1 MRYPSPRKLTESERA
16 AQIDLMLA
24 AGVDDVSMAN
34 AWPVPRKPRKTV
46 TPKPRPWESPE
57 FIKSWHYMAVIFD
70 LKDAVEKRDFERF
83 KEYQAKIEA
92 DFGLRIELSGDCQEK
107 WPASPPEPVPAV
119 ERKELDTMPVVPS
132 SELS

>member
-70 LKDAVEKRDFERF
+70 LKDAVEKRDLASV
-83 KEYQAKIEA
+83 KECQAKLLEDWGLVVELA
-92 DFGLRIELSGDCQEK
+92 DDWETK
-107 WPASPPEPVPAV
+107 WPASPPEPEAVPDA
-119 ERKELDTMPVVPS
+119 EM
-132 SELS
+132 